1 MLEIGMTYTLKETV
15 TEDKTAAH
23 LGSGMLEVYAT
34 PAMIALM
41 EKTAMMSVAEELD
54 KGCGT
59 VGTLV
64 NAEHI
69 AASPLG
75 AEIICESRLTEIDG
89 RKLTF
94 EITASDNAGI
104 IGKATHCRF
113 IIDNARF
120 MAKTLAKLEKQEG

>member
-1 MLEIGMTYTLKETV
+1 MLEIGMTYTLTEKV
-15 TEDKTAAH
+15 TEEKTAARF
-23 LGSGMLEVYAT
+23 GSGLLEVYAT

-41 EKTAMMSVAEELD
+41 EKTAMMSVADKLD
-54 KGCGT
+54 EGCGT

-64 NAEHI
+64 SAEHI

-75 AEIICESRLTEIDG
+75 AEITCESKLVEIDG

-120 MAKTLAKLEKQEG
+120 MAKVLAKLEKQEG